1 MISYAIRRVLYGIFA
16 LFGVSVITFLAVF
29 AAGDP
34 TLLILPPGSH
44 SPEEIEIARRA
55 LGLDR
60 PLPVQYLEWVTR
72 AVQGDFGRSLRFS
85 IPSMQL
91 VMERLPNTIIL
102 ATSAVVLA
110 SVLGIPLGIVAALRK
125 GSKLDDAVVTL
136 SSLGLAA
143 PSFWIGTMLILIFAV
158 HLGWFPPSGTGSPRH
173 LILPMITLAAAPIPV
188 LVRFTRAGMIDV
200 LSREYIVTAHA
211 KGLHPRTVLYRHALR
226 NTLIPVVTILGLEM
240 GALLGGAVVTE
251 NVFGWPGI
259 GQLVVASVTNRDLPV
274 VVTVVLVGSAIF
286 IVANL
291 IVDLLY
297 VYINPTIRVQ

>member
-1 MISYAIRRVLYGIFA
+1 MISYTVRRVAYGLLA
-16 LFGVSVITFLAVF
+16 LLGVSVITFLTVF

-44 SPEEIEIARRA
+44 SPQEIEIARNA

-60 PLPVQYLEWVTR
+60 PLPVQYFEFLSR

-91 VMERLPNTIIL
+91 VMERLPNTILL
-102 ATSAVVLA
+102 ASSAVLLA
-110 SVLGIPLGIVAALRK
+110 SIVGIPLGIVAALRK

-143 PSFWIGTMLILIFAV
+143 PSFWIGTMAIVIFSV
-158 HLGWFPPSGTGSPRH
+158 NLGWFPPSGTGSWRH
-173 LILPMITLAAAPIPV
+173 LVLPMVTLAAAPIPV

-200 LSREYIVTAHA
+200 LSREYITTAHA
-211 KGLHPRTVLYRHALR
+211 KGLHPRVVLYRHALR
-226 NTLIPVVTILGLEM
+226 NTLIPVITILGLEM

-259 GQLVVASVTNRDLPV
+259 GQLVVASVIGRDLPV
-274 VVTVVLVGSAIF
+274 VLTVVLVGSGIF
-286 IVANL
+286 ILANL

-297 VYINPTIRVQ
+297 VYINPTIRVR

>member
-1 MISYAIRRVLYGIFA
+1 VISYTVRRVAYGLLA
-16 LFGVSVITFLAVF
+16 LLGVSVITFLTVF

-44 SPEEIEIARRA
+44 SPQEIEIARNA

-60 PLPVQYLEWVTR
+60 PLPVQYFEFLSR

-91 VMERLPNTIIL
+91 VMERLPNTILL
-102 ATSAVVLA
+102 ASSAVLLA
-110 SVLGIPLGIVAALRK
+110 SIVGIPLGIVAALRK

-143 PSFWIGTMLILIFAV
+143 PSFWIGTMAIVIFSV
-158 HLGWFPPSGTGSPRH
+158 NLGWFPPSGTGSWRH
-173 LILPMITLAAAPIPV
+173 LVLPMVTLAAAPIPV

-200 LSREYIVTAHA
+200 LSREYITTAHA
-211 KGLHPRTVLYRHALR
+211 KGLHPRVVLYRHALR
-226 NTLIPVVTILGLEM
+226 NTLIPVITILGLEM

-259 GQLVVASVTNRDLPV
+259 GQLVVASVIGRDLPV
-274 VVTVVLVGSAIF
+274 VLTVVLVGSGIF
-286 IVANL
+286 ILANL

-297 VYINPTIRVQ
+297 VYINPTIRVR

>member
-1 MISYAIRRVLYGIFA
+1 MIGYALRRLVYGVIA
-16 LFGVSVITFLAVF
+16 LFGVSVITFLTVF

-44 SPEEIEIARRA
+44 SPEEIAIARAA

-60 PLPVQYLEWVTR
+60 PLPVQYFEFITR
-72 AVQGDFGRSLRFS
+72 ALQGDFGRSLRFS

-91 VMERLPNTIIL
+91 VMERLPNTVLL

-110 SVLGIPLGIVAALRK
+110 SVIGIPLGVLSALRK
-125 GSKLDDAVVTL
+125 GSKLDDLVVTI

-143 PSFWIGTMLILIFAV
+143 PSFWIGTMLIIIFAV
-158 HLGWFPPSGTGSPRH
+158 HFRWFPPSGTGSWQH
-173 LILPMITLAAAPIPV
+173 LVLPMVTLAAAPIPV

-200 LSREYIVTAHA
+200 LSREYITTAHA

-226 NTLIPVVTILGLEM
+226 NTLIPVITILGLEM

-259 GQLVVASVTNRDLPV
+259 GQLVVSSVTGRDLPV
-274 VVTVVLVGSAIF
+274 VVTVVMVGSAIF

-297 VYINPTIRVQ
+297 VYINPTIRVR

>member
-1 MISYAIRRVLYGIFA
+1 VISYAIRRILYGAFA
-16 LFGVSVITFLAVF
+16 LWGVSIITFLAVF

-60 PLPVQYLEWVTR
+60 PLPVQYLEFVTR

-91 VMERLPNTIIL
+91 VMERLPNTMLL

-110 SVLGIPLGIVAALRK
+110 SVIGIPLGIVAALRK
-125 GSKLDDAVVTL
+125 GSKLDDVVVTL

-158 HLGWFPPSGTGSPRH
+158 HLGWFPPSGTGSWRH
-173 LILPMITLAAAPIPV
+173 LVLPMITLAAAPVPV

-200 LSREYIVTAHA
+200 LSREYITTAHA

-251 NVFGWPGI
+251 NVFAWPGI
-259 GQLVVASVTNRDLPV
+259 GQLVVASVVNRDLPV
-274 VVTVVLVGSAIF
+274 VITVVLVGSAIF

-291 IVDLLY
+291 VVDLLY
-297 VYINPTIRVQ
+297 LYINPTIRVQ

>member
-1 MISYAIRRVLYGIFA
+1 MIGYLVRRLAYGLLA
-16 LFGVSVITFLAVF
+16 LLGVSVITFLTIF

-44 SPEEIEIARRA
+44 SEEELAIARAA

-60 PLPVQYLEWVTR
+60 PLPVQYFEFLSR

-91 VMERLPNTIIL
+91 VMERLPNTILL
-102 ATSAVVLA
+102 ASSAVLLA
-110 SVLGIPLGIVAALRK
+110 SVVGIPLGIVAALRK
-125 GSKLDDAVVTL
+125 GSRLDDIVVTL

-143 PSFWIGTMLILIFAV
+143 PSFWIGTMLIVIFAV
-158 HLGWFPPSGTGSPRH
+158 HLGWFPPSGTGSWRH
-173 LILPMITLAAAPIPV
+173 LVMPMVTLAAAPIPV

-200 LSREYIVTAHA
+200 LSREYITTAHA

-259 GQLVVASVTNRDLPV
+259 GQLVVASVINRDLPV
-274 VVTVVLVGSAIF
+274 VMTVVLVGSAIF
-286 IVANL
+286 ILANL

-297 VYINPTIRVQ
+297 LVINPTIRAQ

>member
-1 MISYAIRRVLYGIFA
+1 MIGYVLRRVAYGLLA
-16 LFGVSVITFLAVF
+16 LFGVSLITFVAVF

-34 TLLILPPGSH
+34 VLLILPPGSH
-44 SPEEIEIARRA
+44 SPEELAIARAA

-60 PLPVQYLEWVTR
+60 PLPVQYLEFISR

-85 IPSMQL
+85 IPSIQL
-91 VMERLPNTIIL
+91 VIERLPNTMLL
-102 ATSAVVLA
+102 AGVAVVLSSA
-110 SVLGIPLGIVAALRK
+110 IGIPLGVIAALRR
-125 GSKLDDAVVTL
+125 GSRLDDFVVTM

-143 PSFWIGTMLILIFAV
+143 PSFWIGTMLILIFSV
-158 HLGWFPPSGTGSPRH
+158 QLRWLPPSGTGSWLNLVMPAV
-173 LILPMITLAAAPIPV
+173 TLAAAPLPV
-188 LVRFTRAGMIDV
+188 FVRFTRAGMIDV
-200 LSREYIVTAHA
+200 LSREYITTARA

-226 NTLIPVVTILGLEM
+226 NTLIPVVTILGLEL

-259 GQLVVASVTNRDLPV
+259 GQLVVASVLNRDLPV
-274 VVTVVLVGSAIF
+274 VLTVVLVGSAIF
-286 IVANL
+286 ILANL

>member
-1 MISYAIRRVLYGIFA
+1 MIGYTLRRLAYGA
-16 LFGVSVITFLAVF
+16 LALLGVSVITFLTVF

-44 SPEEIEIARRA
+44 SPEELAIARAA

-60 PLPVQYLEWVTR
+60 PLPVQYLEFLGR
-72 AVQGDFGRSLRFS
+72 ALQGDFGRSLRFS

-91 VMERLPNTIIL
+91 VMERLPNTILL
-102 ATSAVVLA
+102 ASSAVVLA
-110 SVLGIPLGIVAALRK
+110 SVVGIPLGIVAALRK
-125 GSKLDDAVVTL
+125 GSKLDDIVVTL

-143 PSFWIGTMLILIFAV
+143 PSFWIGTMLIVIFAV
-158 HLGWFPPSGTGSPRH
+158 HLGWFPPSGTGSWRN
-173 LILPMITLAAAPIPV
+173 LVLPMVTLAAAPIPV

-200 LSREYIVTAHA
+200 LSREYITTAHA

-259 GQLVVASVTNRDLPV
+259 GQLVVASVINRDLPV
-274 VVTVVLVGSAIF
+274 VMTVVLVGSFIF
-286 IVANL
+286 ILANL
-291 IVDLLY
+291 VVDLLY
-297 VYINPTIRVQ
+297 VVVNPTIRVR

>member
-1 MISYAIRRVLYGIFA
+1 MIGYTFRRILYGLLA
-16 LFGVSVITFLAVF
+16 LLGVSVITFLTVF

-44 SPEEIEIARRA
+44 SPEEIAIARSA

-60 PLPVQYLEWVTR
+60 PLPVQYLEFLGR

-91 VMERLPNTIIL
+91 VQERLPNTILL
-102 ATSAVVLA
+102 ATSAVLLA
-110 SVLGIPLGIVAALRK
+110 SVVGIPLGIVAALRK
-125 GSKLDDAVVTL
+125 GSKLDDIVVTV

-143 PSFWIGTMLILIFAV
+143 PSFWIGTMLIVLFSV
-158 HLGWFPPSGTGSPRH
+158 HLGWFPPSGTGSWRN
-173 LILPMITLAAAPIPV
+173 LVLPMVTLAAAPVPV

-200 LSREYIVTAHA
+200 LSREYITTAHA
-211 KGLHPRTVLYRHALR
+211 KGLHPRVVLYRHALR

-259 GQLVVASVTNRDLPV
+259 GQLVVAAVIGRDLPV
-274 VVTVVLVGSAIF
+274 VLTVVLVGSAIF
-286 IVANL
+286 ILANL

-297 VYINPTIRVQ
+297 VVINPTIRVR